1 MLARVL
7 NTLSAQEYL
16 QGERQSEGRSEY
28 HHGEIFAMA
37 GASRRH
43 NRIVTNLTSAL
54 NVQLQSRPCNNYSS
68 DMRVRIGHAERYVY
82 PDIVA
87 TCGREHFEDDQQ
99 DVLLNPLL
107 IIEVLSPPTEAYDRG
122 DKFRYYQTIPS
133 LREYVLVS
141 QDYRGFEVYRKQ
153 PNGGWSCELLQAP
166 PLTLRLESVNCVL
179 TEAEV
184 YAKVDDVEQKS
195 V

>member
-1 MLARVL
+1 MLARALTTV
-7 NTLSAQEYL
+7 SAKDYL
-16 QGERQSEGRSEY
+16 RWERQAEGRSEY
-28 HHGEIFAMA
+28 HAGQIFAMA

-43 NRIVTNLTSAL
+43 NRIVTNLSSAL

-68 DMRVRIGHAERYVY
+68 DLRVRIGNAERYLY

-87 TCGREHFEDDQQ
+87 TCGREDFEDDQQ

-107 IIEVLSPPTEAYDRG
+107 IIEVLSPSTERYDRG
-122 DKFRYYQTIPS
+122 DKFLYYQTIPS

-141 QDYRGFEVYRKQ
+141 QDRRCFQVYRKQ
-153 PNGGWSCELLQAP
+153 PDGRWLDESP
-166 PLTLRLESVNCVL
+166 SSSPLILRFESVDCVL

-184 YAKVDDVEQKS
+184 YAKVDVES
-195 V
+195 AAD